1 MAPQGFHRQLLQNV
15 AGNQNKRKN
24 IAHYQ
29 NVFLSPIGTKKA
41 KNVTKKR
48 ELSIHTKV
56 NILYVIPK
64 INTCFQQT
72 FHHFRQHFFNG
83 FGRQVWD
90 LKNCASRLLRKPA
103 GRIPLEE

>member
-1 MAPQGFHRQLLQNV
+1 MVPQGFHRQLLQNV
-15 AGNQNKRKN
+15 AGNRDKRKN
-24 IAHYQ
+24 LAHRQ
-29 NVFLSPIGTKKA
+29 NVRLSPIGTKKA
-41 KNVTKKR
+41 KIVTKKH

-72 FHHFRQHFFNG
+72 FHDFRQHFFNTS
-83 FGRQVWD
+83 GRQVWNF
-90 LKNCASRLLRKPA
+90 KHCASRLLREPA